1 MFAALSALRE
11 SLGSF
16 GSWKGVEVKS
26 SGIFCASFL
35 IIALV
40 YGCGGGD
47 GGGSA
52 MTPPPA
58 PPAVMPKAA
67 LEPSVQAAQAPLFD
81 FGDNLHIGTGL
92 RLQPENSKRLARAMG
107 WKSRRGR
114 CGTAPA
120 PQTSSRI
127 CDRQRL
133 IPRSQDSRRSL
144 VRRSSASSR
153 ERTRNSPTMRC
164 APFRSSTPP
173 CLTISASGLVIL
185 LLLIR
190 WVSMTCRVAASIS
203 NSFRRPNGR
212 GESIWARVQSA
223 MRNHK

>member
-1 MFAALSALRE
+1 MFAALSALRK

-52 MTPPPA
+52 MTPPPE

-81 FGDNLHIGTGL
+81 FGDNLHIGTSVAPPLEELDMAGARNGVEISKGSVRDGAGAADVIAYL
-92 RLQPENSKRLARAMG
+92 RPSRDSFRGHRTRDVLSSAGRPRRRGNEREIHRLCGARRSDYQRRLA
-107 WKSRRGR
+107 SR
-114 CGTAPA
+114 
-120 PQTSSRI
+120 
-127 CDRQRL
+127 
-133 IPRSQDSRRSL
+133 
-144 VRRSSASSR
+144 
-153 ERTRNSPTMRC
+153 
-164 APFRSSTPP
+164 
-173 CLTISASGLVIL
+173 
-185 LLLIR
+185 
-190 WVSMTCRVAASIS
+190 
-203 NSFRRPNGR
+203 
-212 GESIWARVQSA
+212 
-223 MRNHK
+223 